1 MALTALILAA
11 ALAPQ
16 DAYALKWTPARGGV
30 SVYDLFVDGAGGT
43 MGGSVEAALEH
54 RVVDVRGDG
63 SYSIRSRSLGAVVRM
78 DGGEIKDDR
87 PNVRTAKFDSFGH
100 LVDIVGGKQELE
112 SYRQILLTRF
122 VSPPGN
128 VAVGGSWRYE
138 RETDRPRG
146 LAGCR
151 IEYTLLAV
159 EEGSARVSF
168 RFKELQ
174 GASPQTAE
182 GIWWIDVK
190 SGEATR
196 MEAKVANYLGTPGAA
211 ADVRLTRR

>member
-1 MALTALILAA
+1 MALTVLILAA
-11 ALAPQ
+11 ALVPQ
-16 DAYALKWTPARGGV
+16 DAYALKWRPERGGL
-30 SVYDLFVDGAGGT
+30 SVYDIFVDGAGGT

-54 RVVDVRGDG
+54 RVVDVRSDG
-63 SYSIRSRSLGAVVRM
+63 SYSIRSRSLGAVVRT

-87 PNVRTAKFDSFGH
+87 PNLRTVKFDSFGH
-100 LVDIVGGKQELE
+100 LIDVVGGKQGLE
-112 SYRQILLTRF
+112 SYRQILLTTF
-122 VSPPGN
+122 VSPPGK

-138 RETDRPRG
+138 REKDRPKG

-168 RFKELQ
+168 DYKELE
-174 GASPQTAE
+174 GGSAQTAK
-182 GIWWIDVK
+182 GTWWIDVK
-190 SGEATR
+190 SGQATK